1 LNGGLQI
8 VVCLSFFRGDI
19 VGADADSTL
28 AADFNCPIATLRKSV
43 AGNSRWHIRGGIEFR
58 HVGVSGMAGLEFYAT
73 GVKFVKT
80 KRNSHRLVVAGC
92 CLLDPPPAEIPTEV
106 RFSKTRIVTHDP
118 KPPVEFLQS
127 RRSNGLKEKCYLF
140 SWQRSY
146 EKTPTLTN
154 IGSNRKSDWN
164 LLCKASRWEPT
175 PASSKHSCRL
185 PH

>member
-1 LNGGLQI
+1 
-8 VVCLSFFRGDI
+8 
-19 VGADADSTL
+19 
-28 AADFNCPIATLRKSV
+28 
-43 AGNSRWHIRGGIEFR
+43 
-58 HVGVSGMAGLEFYAT
+58 MAGLEFYAT

-175 PASSKHSCRL
+175 PASSKHSCRF